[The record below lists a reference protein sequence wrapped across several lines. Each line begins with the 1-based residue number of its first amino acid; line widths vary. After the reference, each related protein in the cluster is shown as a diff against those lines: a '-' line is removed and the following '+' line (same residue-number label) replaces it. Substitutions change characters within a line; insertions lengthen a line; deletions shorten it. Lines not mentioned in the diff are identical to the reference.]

1 MANVGSGSHLLKFT
15 HPEVGVLNVHTGA
28 DRIAWGYNLNTQTYP
43 TYAGEVIQILSC
55 FIDDLEITGSVQTYQ
70 DMEQIYTYFLRYTQ
84 IATQGDPR
92 RTKQMKGR
100 TSFNQEPM
108 EFSYPHRG
116 WQFQIMPTEVPGFRK
131 ARDQIH
137 PEWKIK
143 CHVVDDS
150 GDVDDVKNL
159 ILEEAEIQ
167 AHVGSSDKDFD
178 GAFALKGEITFVDEN
193 PFSDPNTKYGINFK
207 QSGPEFLKSLGDHYA
222 TFLPSYLNGDF
233 DAIFGDLGSK
243 PSFNVDRTVAAAGS
257 GESAESQEFQKTIDA
272 ITQAGKK

>member
-1 MANVGSGSHLLKFT
+1 MPSVGSGSHLLRFT
-15 HPEVGVLNVHTGA
+15 HPEIGVLNVNTGA

-55 FIDDLEITGSVQTYQ
+55 FIDDLEVTGSVQTYQ
-70 DMEQIYTYFLRYTQ
+70 DMEQIYTYFLKYTQ

-92 RTKQMKGR
+92 RTKPMKGR

-116 WQFQIMPTEVPGFRK
+116 WQFQIMPIEVPGFRK

-137 PEWKIK
+137 PEWRIK

-150 GDVDDVKNL
+150 GDVEDVKNL
-159 ILEEAEIQ
+159 ILEEAEVQ
-167 AHVGSSDKDFD
+167 AHVGSTDKNFD

-207 QSGPEFLKSLGDHYA
+207 QSGDDFIKSLGDHYA

-243 PSFNVDRTVAAAGS
+243 PSFNVDRTVATDGA
-257 GESAESQEFQKTIDA
+257 GESKQSQEFQKTIDA